1 MAGVVGNASY
11 AAYVVDVD
19 GVLTRG
25 AHPLPGAIDALR
37 ALQSR
42 ARVVLLSNN
51 STRSRTELASHL
63 SALGFAVAADDVFA
77 SSYLAAH
84 YLRDLAGAA
93 HVWVVGEEGL
103 RSELAQAGHHLTAR
117 PTDAAWV
124 VVGTDRNLS
133 YATLNQ
139 TLQALLAGARL
150 LVTNEDATYPTAQ
163 GLAPGAGAIVGA
175 LRGMGYAPAAVIGK
189 PSPLAFE
196 IALRELGEPK
206 EKVLVVGDRLE
217 TDIAGADA
225 AGVDSALILSGVSSL
240 SDVARSAVRP
250 TWIAASFA
258 DLCAGHVERCSTGDS
273 GRPVRCDMS

>member
-1 MAGVVGNASY
+1 MAGVAGDGAY

-25 AHPLPGAIDALR
+25 THPLPGAIDALCT
-37 ALQSR
+37 LQAR
-42 ARVVLLSNN
+42 ARVVLLTNN
-51 STRSRTELASHL
+51 STRSRTDLASHL
-63 SALGFAVAADDVFA
+63 CALGFAVAADDVFA
-77 SSYLAAH
+77 TSYLAAH

-124 VVGTDRNLS
+124 VVGMDRNLS

-139 TLQALLAGARL
+139 ALQALLAGARL
-150 LVTNEDATYPTAQ
+150 LVTNEDATYPTAR
-163 GLAPGAGAIVGA
+163 GLVPGAGAIVGA

-196 IALRELGEPK
+196 IALRELGKPK

-217 TDIAGADA
+217 TDIAGGNA
-225 AGVDSALILSGVSSL
+225 AGMDTVLVLSGVSSPL
-240 SDVARSAVRP
+240 DLARSAIQP
-250 TWIAASFA
+250 TWVAASFA
-258 DLCAGHVERCSTGDS
+258 DLCEGRVERCSTGDP
-273 GRPVRCDMS
+273 RPSSTL

>member
-1 MAGVVGNASY
+1 MSGNWSTSRYTAFL
-11 AAYVVDVD
+11 VDID

-25 AHPLPGAIDALR
+25 SSALPGAIDALR
-37 ALQSR
+37 TLQAG

-63 SALGFAVAADDVFA
+63 SALGFAVAADNVVA

-93 HVWVVGEEGL
+93 HIWVVGEEGL

-189 PSPLAFE
+189 PSSLAFE

-217 TDIAGADA
+217 TDIAGGHA
-225 AGVDSALILSGVSSL
+225 AGMDTVLVLSGVSSA
-240 SDVARSAVRP
+240 SDLARAAIRP
-250 TWIAASFA
+250 TWVAASLA
-258 DLCAGHVERCSTGDS
+258 DLCAGRVERCATEDP
-273 GRPVRCDMS
+273 GRPLHCDRS